1 MLKIM
6 NYIKN
11 SFKYFISIFSQE
23 SQRFQL
29 FNNKNVENSNVLY
42 NRPNIYDHL
51 YIFSDPDK
59 IFKTLDN
66 SKYCYPYPLSF
77 SGDNFNFL
85 GGKYEI

>member
-1 MLKIM
+1 MLKII

-11 SFKYFISIFSQE
+11 LFKNLLSKFSQNPPC
-23 SQRFQL
+23 FQL
-29 FNNKNVENSNVLY
+29 INKKNVERSNILY

-51 YIFSDPDK
+51 YTFSDPDK

-77 SGDNFNFL
+77 STDNFNFL
-85 GGKYEI
+85 GG